1 MAKISKYVKLDKDIL
16 LEYIYNDGNMIGDQ
30 YKILVDSRDNRRS
43 YIAGDLSSTGNTN
56 ILSQEN
62 QLFKL
67 DSVSGKYGIVRPDYY
82 SYLQYKEFSSSI
94 PVRHDTIKIHIPINW
109 TFGEH
114 LGFYIRVYTL
124 DETNTNP
131 FEISNFYFDMTNV
144 SQQYLLNYSTP
155 PLLFQEK
162 LWGKTIQIEVPAVNE
177 IAAQKVDGSA
187 KPDSINYNL
196 TNGIGLSITAPIFID
211 FLFIDGIQKING
223 ISSYIL
229 AGKVTT
235 TIPQTPEFERLGL
248 IIKHST
254 EGDFFEVYGIYNN
267 NIAEFKKF
275 IDDSFT
281 MGHRYYVQYNITTY
295 EQNIRGKTTTVT
307 VYDGFNETIEYRPII
322 KFSTTTAIIDV
333 EMRLIDSVDDSYI
346 LRRASYGMLQD
357 EVSKYSTNMLKINLV
372 NASKPKIYNV
382 KNAIDASLLGVTNAM
397 GRTTTPRG
405 RFNKNN
411 PNGAG
416 SGSGSGSGSGFTAY
430 ASSGAGF
437 NVGIAVNKGD
447 FGSGN
452 AFGAGIGANGV
463 AGAGNAA
470 GSGFGSGLG
479 AGAGSG
485 FGAAGAGAGVAGD
498 TGAGFGAGGGNG
510 VGGAG
515 AGAGAGVGNGAGG
528 LFGSNGVQI
537 QTIKVP
543 YPVLIDKFNIIGKS
557 ENSIFNNNTFFGNAK
572 MQIKIYPFDN
582 IIKFIIASGD
592 ATKPDYLDMTGLG
605 EIRLTFKNDNR
616 TEEFPL
622 MAEST
627 DINLKLGHVVFKV
640 PQNKVLSIK
649 KIYESGVNI
658 FYITA
663 FSQGNNSVV
672 YTGLYQIFDNL
683 KNVSDLNKDSAA
695 EGAKPSINPDPN
707 LPKNTAVVTRKL
719 ITSQTAPT
727 KKI

>member
-1 MAKISKYVKLDKDIL
+1 MAKISKYVKLDRDIL
-16 LEYIYNDGNMIGDQ
+16 LEYIYNDGNMISDQ

-43 YIAGDLSSTGNTN
+43 YIAGDLSGTGNTN
-56 ILSQEN
+56 IKGQEN

-67 DSVSGKYGIVRPDYY
+67 DSVSGKYGIVNPDYY

-94 PVRHDTIKIHIPINW
+94 PVRHDTIKVHIPINW

-162 LWGKTIQIEVPAVNE
+162 LWGKTIEIEVPAINE
-177 IAAQKVDGSA
+177 IATQKVDGSP
-187 KPDSINYNL
+187 KEDSINYNL

-211 FLFIDGIQKING
+211 FFFIDGIQKVNG
-223 ISSYIL
+223 ISTYIL

-248 IIKHST
+248 VVKHSM
-254 EGDFFEVYGIYNN
+254 EGDFFEIHGTYNDT
-267 NIAEFKKF
+267 IAEFKKF

-307 VYDGFNETIEYRPII
+307 VHDGFNETIEYRPII

-357 EVSKYSTNMLKINLV
+357 EVSKYSTNMLKINLT
-372 NASKPKIYNV
+372 NATKPKIYNV

-405 RFNKNN
+405 RTNN
-411 PNGAG
+411 M
-416 SGSGSGSGSGFTAY
+416 

-447 FGSGN
+447 LGSGN
-452 AFGAGIGANGV
+452 SF
-463 AGAGNAA
+463 
-470 GSGFGSGLG
+470 
-479 AGAGSG
+479 
-485 FGAAGAGAGVAGD
+485 
-498 TGAGFGAGGGNG
+498 
-510 VGGAG
+510 
-515 AGAGAGVGNGAGG
+515 GAGVGNNGG
-528 LFGSNGVQI
+528 VFGGNSNTTQV

-543 YPVLIDKFNIIGKS
+543 YPVLVDKFNIIGKS
-557 ENSIFNNNTFFGNAK
+557 ENSVFNNNTFYGNAK

-592 ATKPDYLDMTGLG
+592 PLKPDYLDMTGLG
-605 EIRLTFKNDNR
+605 EIKLVFKNDN
-616 TEEFPL
+616 TTQEFPL
-622 MAEST
+622 MIESS
-627 DINLKLGHVVFKV
+627 DINLKLGQIVFKL
-640 PQNKVLSIK
+640 PQSKVLSVK

-658 FYITA
+658 FYITS
-663 FSQGNNSVV
+663 FNQGNTSVV

-683 KNVSDLNKDSAA
+683 KNVSDLNKDSVVVGNSA
-695 EGAKPSINPDPN
+695 INQDPK
-707 LPKNTAVVTRKL
+707 LPRETAVVTRKL
-719 ITSQTAPT
+719 ITSETAPT
-727 KKI
+727 KKG

>member
-1 MAKISKYVKLDKDIL
+1 MAKISKYVKLDRDIL
-16 LEYIYNDGNMIGDQ
+16 LEYIYNDGNMISDQ

-43 YIAGDLSSTGNTN
+43 YIAGDLSGTGNTN
-56 ILSQEN
+56 IKGQEN

-67 DSVSGKYGIVRPDYY
+67 DSVSGKYGIVNPDYY

-94 PVRHDTIKIHIPINW
+94 PVRHDTIKVHIPINW

-162 LWGKTIQIEVPAVNE
+162 LWGKTIEIEVPAINE
-177 IAAQKVDGSA
+177 IATQKVDCSP
-187 KPDSINYNL
+187 KEDSINYNL

-211 FLFIDGIQKING
+211 FFFIDGIQKVNG
-223 ISSYIL
+223 ISTYIL

-248 IIKHST
+248 VVKHSM
-254 EGDFFEVYGIYNN
+254 EGDFFEIHGTYNDT
-267 NIAEFKKF
+267 IAEFKKF

-307 VYDGFNETIEYRPII
+307 VHDGFNETIEYRPII

-357 EVSKYSTNMLKINLV
+357 EVSKYSTNMLKINLT
-372 NASKPKIYNV
+372 NATKPKIYNV

-405 RFNKNN
+405 RTNN
-411 PNGAG
+411 M
-416 SGSGSGSGSGFTAY
+416 

-447 FGSGN
+447 LGSGN
-452 AFGAGIGANGV
+452 SF
-463 AGAGNAA
+463 
-470 GSGFGSGLG
+470 
-479 AGAGSG
+479 
-485 FGAAGAGAGVAGD
+485 
-498 TGAGFGAGGGNG
+498 
-510 VGGAG
+510 
-515 AGAGAGVGNGAGG
+515 GAGVGNNGG
-528 LFGSNGVQI
+528 VFGGNSNTTQV

-543 YPVLIDKFNIIGKS
+543 YPVLVDKFNIIGKS
-557 ENSIFNNNTFFGNAK
+557 ENSVFNNNTFYGNAK

-592 ATKPDYLDMTGLG
+592 PLKPDYLDMTGLG
-605 EIRLTFKNDNR
+605 EIKLVFKNDN
-616 TEEFPL
+616 TTQEFPL
-622 MAEST
+622 MIESS
-627 DINLKLGHVVFKV
+627 DINLKLGQIVFKL
-640 PQNKVLSIK
+640 PQSKVLSVK

-658 FYITA
+658 FYITS
-663 FSQGNNSVV
+663 FNQGNTSVV

-683 KNVSDLNKDSAA
+683 KNVSDLNKDSVVVGNSA
-695 EGAKPSINPDPN
+695 INQDPK
-707 LPKNTAVVTRKL
+707 LPRETAVVTRKL
-719 ITSQTAPT
+719 ITSETAPT
-727 KKI
+727 KKG